1 MGQTLPLGIEWLT
14 ETRPAYL
21 PMCPRILDS
30 PFFRL
35 ALLCL
40 PVALL
45 RAGNAEAL
53 TLGRMT
59 VLSTL
64 GKRFEAEVQLVDGQA
79 ERTQLA
85 QCFRLGPGND
95 SDVPTLT
102 RGRINVEERAGRLR
116 LHIVSEQ
123 TIDEPVLQVNLRMGC
138 GAEVAR
144 NYVLLIDPAR
154 TRTTPP
160 VVQLPVVRPAAA
172 PGSPAR
178 EAIGKGPTSRKWRVG
193 KNQSARDIA
202 RATFPQ
208 KPRAQ
213 ERFLRDLQA
222 ANPGVD
228 LGPRGGARLAPGTVL
243 SLPAGRPGQRASSR
257 PREQETALRTAREE
271 QPARKAPARSDRTD
285 RLVISG
291 GADSEPSQP
300 DGDLSLRLATRLSP
314 PSLTNTTEDRRAV
327 LRHEYQLLSALRAQA
342 EQQLAVAERVRSL
355 EATVNELQSKIASQA
370 RPADPTRGSAA
381 TPGSTAS
388 PPAPPA
394 PPAAASA
401 TGTASDWWLEI
412 ALLLGSIAGL
422 TWLLRRR
429 AGKPPRQTD
438 AQPLPEAPAPVA
450 KPGDSRADTGWQ
462 LQQLSR
468 VDSPL
473 LTGDSIA
480 AAPGRP
486 TASQLADGPRESS
499 GSGDDEE
506 VTAVLELAEIM
517 VSFGRTAG
525 AAQALKE
532 FVDHKPAAAVT
543 PWLKLLEVYRRS
555 EQREAFDLVGL
566 KLKHHFNV
574 APADWEMVGEAGGP
588 TLSPGDQETA
598 SIDQL
603 LERLPAIR
611 QMPHI
616 VQEISRTWGS
626 PECPAYLDKLLR
638 DNRGGERRGFTLHA
652 VRELLFLMDLQ
663 ENRLASR
670 R

>member
-14 ETRPAYL
+14 PTCPACL
-21 PMCPRILDS
+21 PMCPRS
-30 PFFRL
+30 RNTPFFRL

-53 TLGRMT
+53 GLGRMT

-79 ERTQLA
+79 DRTQLA
-85 QCFRLGPGND
+85 QCFRLGQGND
-95 SDVPTLT
+95 PDVPTLT

-123 TIDEPVLQVNLRMGC
+123 TIEEPVLQVNLRMGC
-138 GAEVAR
+138 GAETAR

-154 TRTTPP
+154 TRMAPP

-172 PGSPAR
+172 AGSPAR
-178 EAIGKGPTSRKWRVG
+178 EAGVKAPTSRKWRVG

-202 RATFPQ
+202 RAAFPQ
-208 KPRAQ
+208 RPRAQ
-213 ERFLRDLQA
+213 ARFLRDLQA

-228 LGPRGGARLAPGTVL
+228 LGPRGSARLAPGSVL
-243 SLPAGRPGQRASSR
+243 SLPAGRQVQRAGGRTS
-257 PREQETALRTAREE
+257 EQETALRTAREE

-291 GADSEPSQP
+291 GADSEPIRP
-300 DGDLSLRLATRLSP
+300 DGELSLRLATRLSP
-314 PSLTNTTEDRRAV
+314 PSLKNTTEDQRAV
-327 LRHEYQLLSALRAQA
+327 LRHEYQLLSTLRAQA
-342 EQQLAVAERVRSL
+342 EQQLAVAEKVRSL
-355 EATVNELQSKIASQA
+355 EATVSDLQAKIASQP
-370 RPADPTRGSAA
+370 RPAEQTPASGAA
-381 TPGSTAS
+381 
-388 PPAPPA
+388 
-394 PPAAASA
+394 PAAASPPPPQAAAPA
-401 TGTASDWWLEI
+401 TANATDWWLEI
-412 ALLLGSIAGL
+412 ALLLGSIGGL
-422 TWLLRRR
+422 TWFLRRR
-429 AGKPPRQTD
+429 AGRQPPQATPLE
-438 AQPLPEAPAPVA
+438 AQAGSATVA
-450 KPGDSRADTGWQ
+450 KVGNSKADTGWQ

-468 VDSPL
+468 ADSPV

-480 AAPGRP
+480 ALPGLP
-486 TASQLADGPRESS
+486 AAGQPADRSTEPSA
-499 GSGDDEE
+499 SGDDDE

-517 VSFGRTAG
+517 ISFGRTTG

-532 FVDHKPAAAVT
+532 FVDHKPGAAVT

-574 APADWEMVGEAGGP
+574 APPDWDSVGEP
-588 TLSPGDQETA
+588 DVPVLSLRDQDA
-598 SIDQL
+598 MSIDQL
-603 LERLPAIR
+603 LEHLPTVK

-616 VQEISRTWGS
+616 AQEISRTWGS
-626 PECPAYLDKLLR
+626 PECPAYLDRLLR
-638 DNRGGERRGFTLHA
+638 DNRDGERRGFTLHA

-663 ENRLASR
+663 ENRLAGR

>member
-14 ETRPAYL
+14 QTRPACL
-21 PMCPRILDS
+21 PMCPRSLNK

-53 TLGRMT
+53 GLGRMT

-79 ERTQLA
+79 DRTQLA
-85 QCFRLGPGND
+85 QCFRLGQGND
-95 SDVPTLT
+95 PDVPTLT

-123 TIDEPVLQVNLRMGC
+123 TIGEPVLQVNLRMGC
-138 GAEVAR
+138 GAETAR

-160 VVQLPVVRPAAA
+160 VVQLPVARPAAA
-172 PGSPAR
+172 AGSPAR
-178 EAIGKGPTSRKWRVG
+178 EASVKAPTSRKWRVG

-202 RATFPQ
+202 RAAFPQ

-213 ERFLRDLQA
+213 ARFLRDLQA

-228 LGPRGGARLAPGTVL
+228 LGPRGSARLAPGSVL
-243 SLPAGRPGQRASSR
+243 SLPAGRQAQRAGGRTS
-257 PREQETALRTAREE
+257 EQETALRTAREE

-291 GADSEPSQP
+291 SADTEPIRP
-300 DGDLSLRLATRLSP
+300 DGELSLRLATRLSP
-314 PSLTNTTEDRRAV
+314 PSLKNTTEDQRAA
-327 LRHEYQLLSALRAQA
+327 LRHEYQLLSTLRAQA
-342 EQQLAVAERVRSL
+342 EQQLAVAEKVRSL
-355 EATVNELQSKIASQA
+355 EAAVNELQSKMASQTGPSEPNRA
-370 RPADPTRGSAA
+370 PNA
-381 TPGSTAS
+381 TPN
-388 PPAPPA
+388 PVAPPA
-394 PPAAASA
+394 PPAAAPE
-401 TGTASDWWLEI
+401 TGKGTDWWLEI
-412 ALLLGSIAGL
+412 ALLLGSIGGL

-429 AGKPPRQTD
+429 AAKQ
-438 AQPLPEAPAPVA
+438 LPQGGPQELQATPAPLA
-450 KPGDSRADTGWQ
+450 KAGDPKPDTGWQ

-468 VDSPL
+468 ADSPV

-480 AAPGRP
+480 ALPGLP
-486 TASQLADGPRESS
+486 AAGQPADRSTEPSA
-499 GSGDDEE
+499 SGDDDE
-506 VTAVLELAEIM
+506 VTSVLELAEIM
-517 VSFGRTAG
+517 ISFGRTAG

-574 APADWEMVGEAGGP
+574 APPDWDSVGEADVP
-588 TLSPGDQETA
+588 VLSLRDQDA
-598 SIDQL
+598 MSIDQL
-603 LERLPAIR
+603 LEHLPTVK

-616 VQEISRTWGS
+616 AQEISRTWGS
-626 PECPAYLDKLLR
+626 PECPAYLDRLLR
-638 DNRGGERRGFTLHA
+638 DNRDGERRGFTLHA
-652 VRELLFLMDLQ
+652 VRELLFLIDLQ
-663 ENRLASR
+663 ESRLAR
-670 R
+670 RR